1 MTIREKNL
9 LCFFL
14 GVSKADNGC
23 TKQYEK
29 VLGNLSKLADK
40 LGIKNG
46 TPENKDFKELE
57 SEIIDLFEM
66 TKDVYFSFGVNANEV
81 IEEYDLDWTPK
92 VMEEIATKEKAA

>member
-57 SEIIDLFEM
+57 LFEM